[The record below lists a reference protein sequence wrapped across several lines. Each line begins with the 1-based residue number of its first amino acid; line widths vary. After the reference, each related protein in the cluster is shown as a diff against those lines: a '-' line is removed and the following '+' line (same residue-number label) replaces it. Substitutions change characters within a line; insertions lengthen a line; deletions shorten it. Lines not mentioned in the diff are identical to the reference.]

1 MIKVYKLK
9 IGEKVYEVELESI
22 TEKEGTIAE
31 TTPTQKKVE
40 TTATEGTSVEAPMQ
54 GVIVDVVVSVGDQV
68 AAGDE
73 LVVLEAMKMENSIV
87 APMAGR
93 VANIYVSKGE
103 SVDNGKVLIT
113 LA

>member
-31 TTPTQKKVE
+31 TTPSQKKVE

-73 LVVLEAMKMENSIV
+73 LVVLEAMKMENEIV
-87 APMAGR
+87 SEFA
-93 VANIYVSKGE
+93 
-103 SVDNGKVLIT
+103 GKVTSIKVKKGDNVDTDAVLVEIQ
-113 LA
+113 